1 MTGVPVLDLLFL
13 SLAAVAA
20 GFVNALA
27 GGGTLIVFPALI
39 AAGLPPI
46 VANVSSTLALS
57 PGYLSA
63 TLAQRR
69 DLEGQGRRLALLLP
83 IATAGGAGGAQ
94 LLLHGSDATFNTV
107 VPWLILLSCAL
118 IGVQNPLRAWIT
130 GRRHAAGLGRSTSIP
145 LLVLPLAAGA
155 VYGGYFGAAS
165 SVVLLAVLGLS
176 LDDSLTRLNALKQ
189 ALSFVVSVAA
199 AGTYALTVPLDWT
212 PIAVMAIG
220 ALAGGMLGGRLAGR
234 VSPAVLRVVVV
245 TLGIVI
251 AVLYMW
257 RYR

>member
-1 MTGVPVLDLLFL
+1 MTGVPALDLLFL

-83 IATAGGAGGAQ
+83 IATVGGGCGAQ

-107 VPWLILLSCAL
+107 VPWLILLSCGTYGNVIRFL
-118 IGVQNPLRAWIT
+118 VPLT
-130 GRRHAAGLGRSTSIP
+130 AGNEIVDEG
-145 LLVLPLAAGA
+145 LAILTR
-155 VYGGYFGAAS
+155 VFDR
-165 SVVLLAVLGLS
+165 LAV
-176 LDDSLTRLNALKQ
+176 
-189 ALSFVVSVAA
+189 
-199 AGTYALTVPLDWT
+199 
-212 PIAVMAIG
+212 
-220 ALAGGMLGGRLAGR
+220 
-234 VSPAVLRVVVV
+234 
-245 TLGIVI
+245 
-251 AVLYMW
+251 
-257 RYR
+257 